1 MISLLIPDIPID
13 VTIGLDQYSF
23 DVSKGQI
30 FNGIINIPNGI
41 HIIHFQN
48 GGIRYGYWFHH
59 DEIGYNYY
67 LQYDAKTEIFEMK
80 VEEDVVKY
88 ESILHEYEQRKTL
101 AEYPKLQED
110 EQWVPLSSYIDWDQI
125 VKCVDDNNNNNN
137 SNFNKYC
144 IYVDSSMTTREENDL
159 LNKTLRN
166 TVATKERCLNYTP
179 IKFKSRDA
187 IREGYEM
194 EDYMDK
200 SYYFNDII
208 VKQYYYD
215 DMKFYYSELQFSYMN
230 SVIFGNY
237 GSSLQWHS
245 MIEVLCFTKRIR
257 DDYKDMMS
265 IVDDILCQQLR
276 LLPEEYTDLL
286 LNEDMWRR
294 CLFDSFQGLSLIKSS
309 KIIEDKL
316 PELFHNGEGK
326 DSSRNQAVVAEAAE
340 EEESEGE
347 DGGDEY
353 RMLPP
358 IDSDDEEGPVVV
370 ESLIYR

>member
-1 MISLLIPDIPID
+1 MLSLLIPDIPID

-23 DVSKGQI
+23 SVSKGQI
-30 FNGIINIPNGI
+30 FNGIINIPNGL

-48 GGIRYGYWFHH
+48 GGIRYGYWFHR
-59 DEIGYNYY
+59 DEARHNYY
-67 LQYDAKTEIFEMK
+67 LQYDEITEIFEMK
-80 VEEDVVKY
+80 VEDDVVKY
-88 ESILHEYEQRKTL
+88 DNILHEYKQKGTL
-101 AEYPKLQED
+101 AEYPKLQEN

-125 VKCVDDNNNNNN
+125 VKSVENNEY
-137 SNFNKYC
+137 S

-159 LNKTLRN
+159 LNKTLGN
-166 TVATKERCLNYTP
+166 STGEDEKCLNYTP

-187 IREGYEM
+187 IRQGYEM

-208 VKQYYYD
+208 VKQYYRGNIR
-215 DMKFYYSELQFSYMN
+215 FYYSELQFSYMN

-245 MIEVLCFTKRIR
+245 MIEVICFTKKIR
-257 DDYKDMMS
+257 GEYNDIMS
-265 IVDDILCQQLR
+265 IIDEILFQQLKI
-276 LLPEEYTDLL
+276 LPEEYTEML

-294 CLFDSFQGLSLIKSS
+294 CLFESFQGLKLTKTR
-309 KIIEDKL
+309 KIIEEKL
-316 PELFHNGEGK
+316 PELFHNCTGQ
-326 DSSRNQAVVAEAAE
+326 DFSRNNKVEVVDEDE
-340 EEESEGE
+340 VEDEGE
-347 DGGDEY
+347 NK
-353 RMLPP
+353 MLPP